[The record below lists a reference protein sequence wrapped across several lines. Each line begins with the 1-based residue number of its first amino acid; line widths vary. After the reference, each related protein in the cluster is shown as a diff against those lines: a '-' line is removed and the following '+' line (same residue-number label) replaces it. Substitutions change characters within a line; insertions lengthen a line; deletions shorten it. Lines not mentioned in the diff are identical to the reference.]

1 MLLIHPL
8 PSMPCAAFPGS
19 CSLGSVFVHCL
30 PESNV
35 AQREEGAAKEGAGA
49 GGGWLPAWPSALR
62 LPTGWAHHRHGPP
75 GAPHAVEHCHGHHQ
89 RRESRGPHFPQARD
103 SQGLRWGRRVMGSSP
118 LSPHLLPPCPQHGR
132 VRGPVYPA
140 GHHGEGCLSVSGHH
154 PAPQVQVRMW
164 WGVAFVTFGEE
175 VGSQQGPVLFS
186 DMSCCSLMPWAEV
199 SDPDSAAAGGE
210 NRCAKCSFSLLG

>member
-1 MLLIHPL
+1 
-8 PSMPCAAFPGS
+8 
-19 CSLGSVFVHCL
+19 
-30 PESNV
+30 
-35 AQREEGAAKEGAGA
+35 
-49 GGGWLPAWPSALR
+49 
-62 LPTGWAHHRHGPP
+62 
-75 GAPHAVEHCHGHHQ
+75 
-89 RRESRGPHFPQARD
+89 
-103 SQGLRWGRRVMGSSP
+103 MGSSP

-186 DMSCCSLMPWAEV
+186 DMSCCSLMPRAEV